1 MRTTISA
8 LALATLISPAAA
20 APVDPDELALR
31 ALERRAVEAVIWG
44 MPAVN
49 YDMMLQAALKA
60 DWDPASQGRIREA
73 LLLLAASL
81 PDTRGMFGAKD
92 EVDPIRHLIGT
103 ASAWGGNRERDA
115 FYLNVTPSRNDGE
128 TVYRLVVPPDV
139 PVDGFWSV
147 SRYNAEGYFA
157 PNELDAYVVS
167 SVTAEPGADGSAK
180 IQFGGCDGAVPN
192 CLPIDPGWNYMV
204 RLYRP
209 RPELLD
215 GSWTF
220 PEAQPVD

>member
-1 MRTTISA
+1 
-8 LALATLISPAAA
+8 
-20 APVDPDELALR
+20 
-31 ALERRAVEAVIWG
+31 
-44 MPAVN
+44 
-49 YDMMLQAALKA
+49 
-60 DWDPASQGRIREA
+60 
-73 LLLLAASL
+73 
-81 PDTRGMFGAKD
+81 MFGAKD

-115 FYLNVTPSRNDGE
+115 FYLNVTPSRNDGNK
-128 TVYRLVVPPDV
+128 VYRLVVPPDV

-167 SVTAEPGADGSAK
+167 SVTAEPGPDGSAT

-215 GSWTF
+215 GSWAFRRRSPSTRETRAMS
-220 PEAQPVD
+220 PTGSMEKP